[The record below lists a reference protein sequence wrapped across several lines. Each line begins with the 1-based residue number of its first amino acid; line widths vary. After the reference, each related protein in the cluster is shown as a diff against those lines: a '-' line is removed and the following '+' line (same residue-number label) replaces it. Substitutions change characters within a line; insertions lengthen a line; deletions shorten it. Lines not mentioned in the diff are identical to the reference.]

1 MTYCLEPSV
10 ILMIFFTPHVLRT
23 YITVLSP
30 KEEFHDSNSHFVD
43 ASHSVK
49 QQNPAGTYWQVII
62 EPSAVEPRHGSH
74 VPAVTRW
81 LAYRLH
87 FFPLCSP
94 SFCLFKSNLKIG
106 QGTLRLS
113 HHCSNAPANY
123 AVFRLNWCKLWFV
136 SSQYIQLTCWDPVPV
151 VLTQDQTSASSF
163 KL

>member
-1 MTYCLEPSV
+1 
-10 ILMIFFTPHVLRT
+10 MIFFTPHVLRT

-30 KEEFHDSNSHFVD
+30 KEEEFNDSNSHFVD

-49 QQNPAGTYWQVII
+49 QQNTAGTYRQVII

-113 HHCSNAPANY
+113 HHCSNAPASY
-123 AVFRLNWCKLWFV
+123 TVFRLNWCKLWFV

>member
-1 MTYCLEPSV
+1 MAFYFSQKSIYDIFCLEPSV
-10 ILMIFFTPHVLRT
+10 ILMIFFTPHVLLT
-23 YITVLSP
+23 YTIVLSP
-30 KEEFHDSNSHFVD
+30 KEEEFHDSNSHFVD

-49 QQNPAGTYWQVII
+49 QQNTAGTYRQVII

-113 HHCSNAPANY
+113 HHCSNAPASY
-123 AVFRLNWCKLWFV
+123 AVFRLNWCKL
-136 SSQYIQLTCWDPVPV
+136 
-151 VLTQDQTSASSF
+151 
-163 KL
+163 